1 MGSGA
6 GDPEH
11 QGVKDM
17 AATKGYFDQF
27 QHADIDELADAIGE
41 LLENPITIEDV
52 DHKLIAYSSHGE
64 STDQA
69 RWSTIMGRRVPERVL
84 TRLWKDGVFQQLW
97 SHDDPVHVPAK
108 DEVGLGNRVAIA
120 IRKGTE
126 VLGYIWAQE
135 VNRPFT
141 PEDDEILRQA
151 ARVAVS
157 RLLER
162 QGKRR
167 AEDQRRKEFFWEL
180 LLGNYTSEAAI
191 RRKQES
197 LQLHLP
203 NPHVVCIIES
213 AAPRLEQFLYPLLQ
227 RDKMLWVV
235 DGSQIVILVG
245 LPLVA
250 ASEGVS
256 LPQYVEHFL
265 DESAGKLQERFS
277 EAQTI
282 GVYGR
287 MYHSLTDIARSY
299 REALQVLQVKRLFP
313 AETGGVRGY
322 SELGIYRFLPQ
333 LKQWADAEGYEN
345 ERLLRLERYDRE
357 NQTNLLQTLETF
369 LDTAGKVKVTAR
381 KLHIHI
387 NTLSYRLRRIEEII
401 GVDLDDANQRTSLY
415 LDLKMA
421 KMGKASDN

>member
-1 MGSGA
+1 
-6 GDPEH
+6 
-11 QGVKDM
+11 M
-17 AATKGYFDQF
+17 AATKGYFDQY

-97 SHDDPVHVPAK
+97 SHDDPVHVPAIE
-108 DEVGLGNRVAIA
+108 EVGLGNRVAIA
-120 IRKGTE
+120 IRKGAE

-135 VNRPFT
+135 VNRPFI
-141 PEDDEILRQA
+141 PQDDEILRQA

-167 AEDQRRKEFFWEL
+167 AEDQRRKEFCWEL

-191 RRKQES
+191 LQKQER
-197 LQLHLP
+197 LQLQLP
-203 NPHVVCIIES
+203 KPHVVCIIES
-213 AAPRLEQFLYPLLQ
+213 AALRLEQFLYPLLQ
-227 RDKMLWVV
+227 RDKLLWVV
-235 DGSQIVILVG
+235 DGSQIVILLG
-245 LPLVA
+245 LPRVA
-250 ASEGVS
+250 VSEGVS
-256 LPQYVEHFL
+256 LLSYVEHFL
-265 DESAGKLQERFS
+265 DESVGKVQERFS
-277 EAQTI
+277 GTQTI
-282 GVYGR
+282 GGYGR
-287 MYHSLTDIARSY
+287 VYDSLTDVARSY
-299 REALQVLQVKRLFP
+299 REALQVIQARRLFP
-313 AETGGVRGY
+313 DETRNVRGY

-345 ERLLRLERYDRE
+345 ERLLRLKQYDKE
-357 NQTNLLQTLETF
+357 NQTNLLETLETF
-369 LDTAGKVKVTAR
+369 LDTAGKVKITAR

-401 GVDLDDANQRTSLY
+401 GVNLDDASQRTSLY
-415 LDLKMA
+415 LDLKIA
-421 KMGKASDN
+421 KMRKRSDN

>member
-1 MGSGA
+1 
-6 GDPEH
+6 
-11 QGVKDM
+11 M
-17 AATKGYFDQF
+17 AAQQGYFNQY

-41 LLENPITIEDV
+41 LLNNPITIEDV

-97 SHDDPVHVPAK
+97 TQDDPVHVPAK

-120 IRKGTE
+120 IRKGND

-151 ARVAVS
+151 ARVAVP

-167 AEDQRRKEFFWEL
+167 AEEQRRKEFFWEL
-180 LLGNYTSEAAI
+180 LLGNDTSEAVLK
-191 RRKQES
+191 RKQKS
-197 LQLHLP
+197 LQLDLP
-203 NPHVVCIIES
+203 SPFVICIIES
-213 AAPRLEQFLYPLLQ
+213 PEPRLEQFLYPLLQ
-227 RDKMLWVV
+227 RDKMLWVT
-235 DGSQIVILVG
+235 DGTQVIILVG
-245 LPLVA
+245 VPPAA
-250 ASEGVS
+250 ASEGVT
-256 LPQYVEHFL
+256 LRQYVEHFL
-265 DESAGKLQERFS
+265 GETAGKLKERFR
-277 EAQTI
+277 EEQTI

-287 MYHSLTDIARSY
+287 AYHSLPDVARSY
-299 REALQVLQVKRLFP
+299 REALQVLQVKHSFP
-313 AETGGVRGY
+313 AETGNVRGY

-333 LKQWADAEGYEN
+333 LKRWADAEGYEN
-345 ERLLRLERYDRE
+345 ERLLLLKQYDEE

-369 LDTAGKVKVTAR
+369 LDTVGRVNLTAQ

-401 GVDLDDANQRTSLY
+401 EVDLDDANMRTSLY

-421 KMGKASDN
+421 KIGRELGS